1 MAFSHIRNQFHIHR
15 QKIRLFSFLLL
26 MVIGSNAAFAQ
37 KKIAQKNKADY
48 DEKAV
53 HYGFYLAA
61 PITKYNIQ
69 HSQEYADQ
77 LDNQGAMAINAKVSP
92 GFYTGLVLDV
102 RLVDYLSARFVPG
115 VGFYGR
121 SIEYTNAPQ
130 ETGESKDV
138 VKTISSTVIEMPLL
152 LKYKAKRRTNFRMYL
167 VGGIKSSI
175 DLGNNRSGD
184 NLENELLVDNFDLA
198 VEYGFGLDVFYP
210 FFKFAPEIRFSHG
223 LLNQHVPNESI
234 YNTRIQ
240 KLINHNVSFILF
252 FE

>member
-1 MAFSHIRNQFHIHR
+1 MAFTHIRNQFHIYWQKVTLVGFVLAMLACSHTAQA
-15 QKIRLFSFLLL
+15 QKIS
-26 MVIGSNAAFAQ
+26 
-37 KKIAQKNKADY
+37 QKNKPGY
-48 DEKAV
+48 DDKVV

-61 PITKYNIQ
+61 PLTKYTVQ

-77 LDNQGAMAINAKVSP
+77 LENGGTLAVNAKVSP

-102 RLVDYLSARFVPG
+102 RLAEYLSARFVPG

-121 SIEYTNAPQ
+121 SIEYANAPQ
-130 ETGESKDV
+130 ENGERKDV

-152 LKYKAKRRTNFRMYL
+152 LKYKAQRRTNFRMYL
-167 VGGIKSSI
+167 VGGIKPGI
-175 DLGNNRSGD
+175 DLGNSRSGD
-184 NLENELLVDNFDLA
+184 NVENELLVDNFDLA
-198 VEYGFGLDVFYP
+198 VEYGFGVDIFYP

-234 YNTRIQ
+234 YNTSIQ
-240 KLINHNVSFILF
+240 KLTTHNVSFILF